1 MEQNENAFAAQK
13 KRRKTRRILKGCI
26 GGLLAVLLLLGG
38 AGVYQYLKGKNRGET
53 ASLSTL
59 TYTAQRVTA
68 GSVTT
73 TLSASGTLTPQKTET
88 LYAGV
93 NGTLGE
99 LFVQAGDRVEAGD
112 LLLTLTPDEDDA
124 LVQELETAEKTLRN
138 TPRLSNSLY
147 LRSNIKGVVKD
158 LKLTAGA
165 DVAAL
170 MEEYGYVCLIST
182 DSLMQTEVETD
193 LLSLYETVTLT
204 TQEGKTLTG
213 TVRRNE
219 EGVANILLDDIS
231 QPVGTQVTVADSN
244 GTEVGTGTLQLV
256 AYEKVTGVDGLISGV
271 SVSDGSSVNRNST
284 LAVFTD
290 YPTAENYETRR
301 EAYLKLL
308 GEYEEALSVTAP
320 FSGKVLAVSAA
331 AGEEVYAGDT
341 LITLQ
346 SDAGYTVTLSLDEED
361 VLSVARGQQVKLT
374 LDAIEGTYAGE
385 ISVLSYV
392 NSGSN
397 NARYQA
403 VVTAENIEN
412 ALPGMGV
419 TCTIVLSDSGEGLL
433 VPAEATK
440 TKAGKTVVYLAPDN
454 AAFGT
459 VYGETEL
466 DFSALTA
473 VEVEI
478 LASDGSYLLV
488 SGGLS
493 EGDMVLVQRRTTSA
507 EYEADDTASFFNTF
521 RQNGNFGNF
530 GSGEMP
536 SMPGMGNM
544 GSGSNDWS
552 GRQNSDRR
560 QNSGNRGGG
569 ND

>member
-99 LFVQAGDRVEAGD
+99 LFVQAGDRIEAGD

-124 LVQELETAEKTLRN
+124 LVQELETAEKNLRN

-204 TQEGKTLTG
+204 TREGKTLTG
-213 TVRRNE
+213 TVRRYE

-231 QPVGTQVTVADSN
+231 QPVGTQVTIADSN

-271 SVSDGSSVNRNST
+271 PVSDGSSVNRNST

-433 VPAEATK
+433 VPAEAIK